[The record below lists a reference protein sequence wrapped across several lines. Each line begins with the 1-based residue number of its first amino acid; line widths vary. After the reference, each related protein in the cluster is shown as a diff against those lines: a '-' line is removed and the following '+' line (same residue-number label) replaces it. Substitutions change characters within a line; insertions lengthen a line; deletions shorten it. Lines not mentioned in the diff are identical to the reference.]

1 MAFLLSLW
9 QDARVACRG
18 LIQQPTSSLMIVGI
32 LAVGIAG
39 TMTVFN
45 LFNEVFLRP
54 LPIPDQERVMNLQ
67 ECDPAS
73 GAGRGPSY
81 PRYHAW
87 CQYNQS
93 FESLAFFTHW
103 EANVSTNGTAERV
116 GMRLASRELF
126 GIFGIRPVLG
136 RCFTPEEDRPDA
148 PKTAL
153 ISSGLWKRM
162 FNADPTVIGR
172 TICLDDDPSYTI
184 IGVIPDDT
192 FPDRK
197 DVWCLLRARPDKEPD
212 GMVAMAVGRLK
223 RGVTVRQAQDDLTRI
238 QQGWAQQ
245 HPDKKATVLP
255 KVTPF
260 REVYLSVARQVRFA
274 LSVVLGIAVLVLL
287 IACCNVT
294 STMLARGAGRSREVA
309 VRATLGATRGRIMQ
323 QVLTESLVLSIAGGL
338 LGVLLGY
345 HALRVLRVVVA
356 DTIPAWMRFTPDIR
370 YVLFCILVIFVAAL
384 LSGLLP
390 ALHATFPKDLHH
402 ALQTLGTR
410 ATASRARRRTLN
422 AVVTAQVA
430 LALTLLFG
438 AGLMLRTL
446 LNVHDADPGFRTA
459 GVLVYRVPLS
469 VGSYLNE
476 NKRHAFWEQHIE
488 RVRMLPGVTHAALIN
503 NAPMS
508 MPAIRQ
514 FEPEGKSE
522 TPGEP
527 SPQVF
532 VRRITPDYFE
542 TLGIPL
548 LAGRG
553 FTDSDNRR
561 DSERTMIV
569 NQAFAEHFWPGENPL
584 DKRIRQRG
592 SEGWIRVVGL
602 VRDVRQVSLDEAPQL
617 GIYVPRVTDAAF
629 AMWGIVQT
637 PGDPLAL
644 VPAIRATLQSVDPGV
659 PMERIQSMS
668 ERLHDS
674 LSPRR
679 LALWLYGVPAVIAG
693 LLAFAGIYGVTSYA
707 VSQRT
712 QEIGIRMALGARVPD
727 VLTMVLR
734 QGLRFILMGLALGLS
749 GGLILGRVLAS
760 MPQMLYGVSPID
772 PVTFLAVA
780 FLLTTAALAACY
792 LPARRAAR
800 IDPMVAL
807 RYE

>member
-9 QDARVACRG
+9 HDARIACRS
-18 LIQQPTSSLMIVGI
+18 LTKEPTSSLMIVGI

-39 TMTVFN
+39 TTTVFS
-45 LFNEVFLRP
+45 LFNGVFLRP

-67 ECDPAS
+67 EFDPAS
-73 GAGRGPSY
+73 GAERGPSY

-93 FESLAFFTHW
+93 FESMAFFTHW
-103 EANVSTNGTAERV
+103 EANVSANGNTERV

-126 GIFGIRPVLG
+126 GMFGIRPVLG
-136 RCFTPEEDRPDA
+136 RCFTVEEDRPA
-148 PKTAL
+148 GPKTAL
-153 ISSGLWKRM
+153 ISNGLWKRM
-162 FNADPTVIGR
+162 FNTDPTIIGR

-184 IGVIPDDT
+184 VGVVPDDT

-197 DVWCLLRARPDKEPD
+197 DVWCPLRARPDKEPD
-212 GMVAMAVGRLK
+212 GLAAMAVGRLK
-223 RGVTVRQAQDDLTRI
+223 RGMTVQQAQDDLTRI
-238 QQGWAQQ
+238 QQGWVQQ
-245 HPDKKATVLP
+245 HPDKKATALP

-260 REVYLSVARQVRFA
+260 REVYLSLARQVRSA
-274 LSVVLGIAVLVLL
+274 LSVVFGIVVLVLL

-294 STMLARGAGRSREVA
+294 SAMLARGASRNREVA
-309 VRATLGATRGRIMQ
+309 VRATLGATRGRIIQ
-323 QVLTESLVLSIAGGL
+323 QVLTESLVLSVAGGL

-345 HALRVLRVVVA
+345 HALRVLLVLLV
-356 DTIPAWMRFTPDIR
+356 DMIPVWMKFTPDIR
-370 YVLFCILVIFVAAL
+370 CVLFCILVIFVTTL

-390 ALHATFPKDLHH
+390 ALHATFPKDLHR
-402 ALQTLGTR
+402 ALQALGAR
-410 ATASRARRRTLN
+410 ATASRARRRALN
-422 AVVTAQVA
+422 AVVMAQVA
-430 LALTLLFG
+430 LALTLLVG

-459 GVLVYRVPLS
+459 GILTYRVPLS
-469 VGSYLNE
+469 VGSYLDE

-488 RVRMLPGVTHAALIN
+488 RVQALPGVTHAALIN
-503 NAPMS
+503 NVPMS
-508 MPAIRQ
+508 VPALRQ
-514 FEPEGKSE
+514 FEPEGKSD
-522 TPGEP
+522 TPGEQ

-553 FTDSDNRR
+553 FSENDNRR
-561 DSERTMIV
+561 DSERTVIV
-569 NQAFAEHFWPGENPL
+569 NEAFAEHFWPGENPL

-592 SEGWIRVVGL
+592 APTWVRVIGL
-602 VRDVRQVSLDEAPQL
+602 VKDVRQVSLDESPQL
-617 GIYVPRVTDAAF
+617 GVYVPRVTDAAF

-637 PGDPLAL
+637 SGDPLSL
-644 VPAIRATLQSVDPGV
+644 VPAIRAALQSVDPGV
-659 PMERIQSMS
+659 PLEKIQTMS

-674 LSPRR
+674 MSARR

-712 QEIGIRMALGARVPD
+712 QEIGIRMALGARVQD

-734 QGLRFILMGLALGLS
+734 QGLRFILIGLALGLI
-749 GGLILGRVLAS
+749 GGAVLGRVLAS
-760 MPQMLYGVSPID
+760 LPQMLYGVSPSD
-772 PVTFLAVA
+772 PATFLAVA

-800 IDPMVAL
+800 IDPMAAL
-807 RYE
+807 RHE